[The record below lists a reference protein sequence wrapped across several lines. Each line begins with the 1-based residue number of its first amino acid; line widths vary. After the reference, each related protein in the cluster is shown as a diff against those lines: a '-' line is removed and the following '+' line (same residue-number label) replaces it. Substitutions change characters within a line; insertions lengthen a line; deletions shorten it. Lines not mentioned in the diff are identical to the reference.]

1 MTNFTQIKTGLFT
14 GLLALTLSASFANA
28 GVGGSNAALKAAA
41 ASGSTDAIIA
51 EIERSEGLICAA
63 CVDTVTAL
71 TDHNSYVVREAAAW
85 WFAKRPSLATMM
97 TAQMVDD
104 LALPDS
110 RKVRNAADFIGSA
123 RSFDALGALA
133 TAMARTDINAE
144 AKVAIVRAVGA
155 MAKKSGNPVLVAG
168 MQSVD
173 VGVRTQALLAWRD
186 MRDQSDAAPV
196 VALLRDADALVR
208 AEAATVVGG
217 FKQANARTVLEQL
230 VVQDGDSTVRRNA
243 AWALG
248 KIGDRASRVALTTA
262 SADKSGLVC
271 GVARAALASLK

>member
-1 MTNFTQIKTGLFT
+1 MTNFKQMKTGLLT
-14 GLLALTLSASFANA
+14 GLLALSLGSSAVYA
-28 GVGGSNAALKAAA
+28 GVGGSNAAIKTAV
-41 ASGSTDAIIA
+41 ASGSTDAIVA
-51 EIERSEGLICAA
+51 EIERSEGLMCAA

-71 TDHNSYVVREAAAW
+71 TDHNNYVVREAAAW

-123 RSFDALGALA
+123 RSFGALGALA

-144 AKVAIVRAVGA
+144 AKVAIVRAVGV
-155 MAKKSGNPVLVAG
+155 MGNKQGNAVLVAG
-168 MQSVD
+168 MQNAD
-173 VGVRTQALLAWRD
+173 AGVRTQALQVWRD
-186 MRDQSDAAPV
+186 MRGQTDATPV
-196 VALLRDADALVR
+196 VALLSDADATVR
-208 AEAATVVGG
+208 AEAATVIGG
-217 FKQANARTVLEQL
+217 FKQAEGRAVLEQL
-230 VVQDGDSTVRRNA
+230 VVQDGNATVRRNA

-248 KIGDRASRVALTTA
+248 KIADRGSRVALTTA
-262 SADKSGLVC
+262 AQDKSSLVS

>member
-1 MTNFTQIKTGLFT
+1 MTNFKQMKTGLLT
-14 GLLALTLSASFANA
+14 GLLALSLGSSAAYA
-28 GVGGSNAALKAAA
+28 GVGGSNAAIKAAVA
-41 ASGSTDAIIA
+41 AGSTDAILA
-51 EIERSEGLICAA
+51 EIERSEGLICTE

-123 RSFDALGALA
+123 RSFDAIGALA
-133 TAMARTDINAE
+133 TAMSRTDINAE
-144 AKVAIVRAVGA
+144 AKLAIVRAVGV
-155 MAKKSGNPVLVAG
+155 MGKKSGNPVLAAG
-168 MQSVD
+168 MQNPD
-173 VGVRTQALLAWRD
+173 AGVRTQALLAWRD
-186 MRDQSDAAPV
+186 MRGQSDAAPV
-196 VALLRDADALVR
+196 VTLLGDADAAVR
-208 AEAATVVGG
+208 SEAATVIGS
-217 FKQANARTVLEQL
+217 FKQSNARAMLEQL
-230 VVQDGDSTVRRNA
+230 VVQDGNAVVRRNA

-262 SADKSGLVC
+262 SQDKSPLVS
-271 GVARAALASLK
+271 GVARAALVSLK

>member
-1 MTNFTQIKTGLFT
+1 MTNFKQMKTGLFT
-14 GLLALTLSASFANA
+14 GLLALTLGASFANA
-28 GVGGSNAALKAAA
+28 GVGGSNAAIKAAA

-123 RSFDALGALA
+123 RSFNALGALA

-144 AKVAIVRAVGA
+144 AKLAIVRAVGA
-155 MAKKSGNPVLVAG
+155 MGKKSGNPVLAAG
-168 MQSVD
+168 MQNAD
-173 VGVRTQALLAWRD
+173 AGVRTQALLAWRD
-186 MRDQSDAAPV
+186 MRGQADAAPV
-196 VALLRDADALVR
+196 VVLLGDADATVR
-208 AEAATVVGG
+208 SEAATVIGG
-217 FKQANARTVLEQL
+217 FKQADGRAALEQL
-230 VVQDGDSTVRRNA
+230 VVADSNATVRRNA

-262 SADKSGLVC
+262 SQDKSPLVS